1 MKIFINWYIEI
12 QSLGYT
18 IDVKQEN
25 NYKLV
30 FKKFEEGD

>member
-12 QSLGYT
+12 QSLRYT

-30 FKKFEEGD
+30 FMKFEEGD